1 MRKVFSSAK
10 QVIHIFAQRSQ
21 SQGNSSNVYFDNDKC
36 IYSYGRHYLLGEFVE
51 INGQTSIIIND
62 SGYSSTTSKHI
73 SIIRQ
78 ATRQYNRYNLTEICP
93 RKVLNELKRLQTK
106 LIAAKKPEI
115 YLTSANQLL
124 NSFNSF
130 KPTKKEIAEIK
141 KSQMNYNFDLFNK
154 DEIKEIK
161 KISKVFDWDN
171 YKEVI
176 EKGKQLQ
183 AKKDKEIKDIGG
195 KAFLKYMD
203 LWQINSIPEN
213 YFDLIPEKT
222 KQLINLYKNKYSE
235 DFLRISGD
243 EIETSQGI
251 KVSISEA
258 KILYKA
264 ILSGQDIKGFK
275 IGYYTVISIN
285 GVLTIG
291 CHKINMS
298 SVHNVGKE
306 IINK

>member
-1 MRKVFSSAK
+1 MKKVFSSANE
-10 QVIHIFAQRSQ
+10 VIHIFAQRTQ
-21 SQGNSSNVYFDNDKC
+21 SEGRSSNVYFDNDKQ

-51 INGQTSIIIND
+51 INGTAIIIND
-62 SGYSSTTSKHI
+62 SGYSNTTTKHI

-78 ATRQYNRYNLTEICP
+78 ATRQYTRYNLTEICP

-106 LIAAKKPEI
+106 LIFAKKPEI
-115 YLTSANQLL
+115 YLNEANNLL

-130 KPTKKEIAEIK
+130 KPTSKEIEEIK

-161 KISKVFDWDN
+161 KISKVFHWDN
-171 YKEVI
+171 YKEII
-176 EKGKQLQ
+176 EKGKELK
-183 AKKDKEIKDIGG
+183 AKKDKEIKEIGG
-195 KAFLKYMD
+195 KAFLIYMD
-203 LWQINSIPEN
+203 LWQNNSIPEN
-213 YFDLIPEKT
+213 YFDSIPEKT
-222 KQLINLYKNKYSE
+222 KQLINLYKNKYSQ
-235 DFLRISGD
+235 DFLRISGN

-251 KVSISEA
+251 KVDINEA

-264 ILSGQDIKGFK
+264 ILSGKDIKGFK

-291 CHKINMS
+291 CHKINMES
-298 SVHNVGKE
+298 IHKVGKQ
-306 IINK
+306 II